1 MNRVAPT
8 TARSARPSS
17 GLRSY
22 GCKVS
27 FATNLVVRQAFL
39 PVQAADKCPRLL
51 LLLWARAEMQ
61 RRNSASQILVTNF
74 RKAGFLHHR
83 RQLVLIRKP

>member
-17 GLRSY
+17 GLCSY

-27 FATNLVVRQAFL
+27 LFATNLVNDSESTGS
-39 PVQAADKCPRLL
+39 QAA
-51 LLLWARAEMQ
+51 MQ
-61 RRNSASQILVTNF
+61 RRDSSS
-74 RKAGFLHHR
+74 
-83 RQLVLIRKP
+83 